1 MSAAPCCSQAAVGR
15 SCARA
20 AGPRAHSAAVSHGLG
35 TEGSAGRLESRACP
49 QRREAVQRAQG
60 GGARRGQG
68 IAWGPHFPAWA
79 LRGARED
86 APRRKN
92 ASQGQAALCSAGA
105 ASAAGA
111 GRGFCTRALKSRVR
125 PEVPQGLQPWQR
137 GSAAEPVRREEEK
150 SPGGVKWTQLE
161 HRGPWFAAPYE
172 PLPEGGPSTTC
183 SVIKVLKCT
192 TAERTP

>member
-1 MSAAPCCSQAAVGR
+1 MPSGAEGHGLKPCPWVFLRPLMSAAPCCSQAAVGR

-86 APRRKN
+86 APRRIFLCPW
-92 ASQGQAALCSAGA
+92 SQ
-105 ASAAGA
+105 
-111 GRGFCTRALKSRVR
+111 
-125 PEVPQGLQPWQR
+125 
-137 GSAAEPVRREEEK
+137 
-150 SPGGVKWTQLE
+150 
-161 HRGPWFAAPYE
+161 
-172 PLPEGGPSTTC
+172 PSTLLMSLPYNFPPEFPTVPSALILLLC
-183 SVIKVLKCT
+183 PPH
-192 TAERTP
+192 TPLSSLLCLLIVSSWLL